1 MLSRGER
8 RCNCVALYEFK
19 GHGAC
24 ICVRSKVTVVGVVF
38 NVTPIWNN
46 TAKTFWIAIVQAKMN
61 LEKVNEEEKRAI
73 SRKYFIGGFFLL
85 PLLWLVN
92 SVWMFREAFKKNGD
106 QLIRRYVAG
115 SIIGTV
121 CWIGLFVLWVSVY
134 QTQRV
139 NWGAFGDYISL
150 TPPYGMR

>member
-1 MLSRGER
+1 MHLCE
-8 RCNCVALYEFK
+8 VK
-19 GHGAC
+19 GHGGRRGLQC
-24 ICVRSKVTVVGVVF
+24 DTETTLPKL
-38 NVTPIWNN
+38 
-46 TAKTFWIAIVQAKMN
+46 FWIAIVQAKMN
-61 LEKVNEEEKRAI
+61 LEKANEEEKRAI